1 MPFPIE
7 EQYIVIAEQELNYR
21 FPPSFRNRMMQ
32 NNGGEIEIRDDIWHI
47 FPFFDQADIKRK
59 MRTYSNIIFET
70 RQIRKWA
77 GFPEQAIAFAQ
88 NGNGDYLI
96 FLPKNTLSSEHA
108 EPVFIWFHGTTEI
121 KKIADDFQV
130 LL

>member
-7 EQYIVIAEQELNYR
+7 EQYIVIAEQELNYT
-21 FPPSFRNRMMQ
+21 FPPSFRHRMMQ
-32 NNGGEIEIRDDIWHI
+32 DNGGEIEIQDDIWQI
-47 FPFFDQADIKRK
+47 FPFFDQSDLKRK

-70 RQIRKWA
+70 KQIRKWT

-88 NGNGDYLI
+88 NRRGNYLI

-108 EPVFIWFHGTTEI
+108 EPVFIWLHDTTEI
-121 KKIADDFQV
+121 IKLADDFQA